1 MKTQY
6 ISALLWYHNG
16 DEEQKKTG
24 FGVEM
29 MYQKESERVQMTLE
43 DFILPF
49 GGKLDAGNRWVKLAA
64 LMPWDMIEDVYA
76 RSFKNK
82 RRDGRPA
89 IPARIAFGSL
99 HIQASECF
107 TDEKVVENIS
117 ENPYLQYF
125 LGLHEFQTKPLFDT
139 SMMTYFRKRFTADDV
154 AAINEEL
161 YRRVHPPKDEPPQ
174 GGGNGG
180 TLVLDAT
187 VAPADVRYPTDLS
200 LLNECREN
208 VEELIDT
215 VWDKTEKRGHKTSY
229 NRRKA
234 RKRYLKIAK
243 LRKAKRKAV
252 KQAVSEQLDY
262 VERGLSDLDN
272 LLAALP
278 KDTLKHRQWERLA
291 TLRSVAEQ
299 QRTHLENP
307 QASIPDRIV
316 NLRQPHVRPIVR
328 GKAGHPVEF
337 GQKLGFSVVDG
348 YTFIDA
354 QSFDNFNEGVTLIA
368 SAEKYKA
375 RFGHY
380 PERILADT
388 IYRNRE
394 NRRFCKE
401 HGIRL
406 SGPRLGRPKADEL
419 EADREIAYRDSC
431 DRNIVESRN
440 GIAKRRYGLDR
451 ILTYLSCTAKTEA
464 ALVVLAMNA
473 AHCLRTLLRTFFARM
488 FRLLRCSEVFS
499 GFGGY
504 PVGPIYN
511 KNQIAYRNQN
521 GTDKLPFWNA
531 KGTEHG

>member
-89 IPARIAFGSL
+89 IP
-99 HIQASECF
+99 
-107 TDEKVVENIS
+107 
-117 ENPYLQYF
+117 
-125 LGLHEFQTKPLFDT
+125 
-139 SMMTYFRKRFTADDV
+139 
-154 AAINEEL
+154 
-161 YRRVHPPKDEPPQ
+161 
-174 GGGNGG
+174 
-180 TLVLDAT
+180 
-187 VAPADVRYPTDLS
+187 
-200 LLNECREN
+200 
-208 VEELIDT
+208 
-215 VWDKTEKRGHKTSY
+215 
-229 NRRKA
+229 A

-348 YTFIDA
+348 YTFIDT

-504 PVGPIYN
+504 PVGPKYMAPM
-511 KNQIAYRNQN
+511 KPSVVRR
-521 GTDKLPFWNA
+521 
-531 KGTEHG
+531 

>member
-278 KDTLKHRQWERLA
+278 KDTLKHCQWERLA

-337 GQKLGFSVVDG
+337 GQKLGFSGVDG

-504 PVGPIYN
+504 PVGPKYKKSDIIMMVSR
-511 KNQIAYRNQN
+511 K
-521 GTDKLPFWNA
+521 
-531 KGTEHG
+531 

>member
-1 MKTQY
+1 MK
-6 ISALLWYHNG
+6 
-16 DEEQKKTG
+16 
-24 FGVEM
+24 
-29 MYQKESERVQMTLE
+29 MTLE

-49 GGKLDAGNRWVKLAA
+49 GGKLDAGSRWVKLAA

-187 VAPADVRYPTDLS
+187 VSPADVRYPTDLS

-278 KDTLKHRQWERLA
+278 KDMLKHRQWERLA

-348 YTFIDA
+348 Y
-354 QSFDNFNEGVTLIA
+354 
-368 SAEKYKA
+368 
-375 RFGHY
+375 
-380 PERILADT
+380 
-388 IYRNRE
+388 
-394 NRRFCKE
+394 
-401 HGIRL
+401 
-406 SGPRLGRPKADEL
+406 
-419 EADREIAYRDSC
+419 
-431 DRNIVESRN
+431 
-440 GIAKRRYGLDR
+440 
-451 ILTYLSCTAKTEA
+451 
-464 ALVVLAMNA
+464 
-473 AHCLRTLLRTFFARM
+473 
-488 FRLLRCSEVFS
+488 
-499 GFGGY
+499 
-504 PVGPIYN
+504 
-511 KNQIAYRNQN
+511 RNQN

>member
-1 MKTQY
+1 
-6 ISALLWYHNG
+6 
-16 DEEQKKTG
+16 
-24 FGVEM
+24 M

-49 GGKLDAGNRWVKLAA
+49 GGKLDAGSRWVKLAA

-187 VAPADVRYPTDLS
+187 VSPADVRYPTDLS

-262 VERGLSDLDN
+262 VERGLS
-272 LLAALP
+272 
-278 KDTLKHRQWERLA
+278 E
-291 TLRSVAEQ
+291 
-299 QRTHLENP
+299 
-307 QASIPDRIV
+307 PDR
-316 NLRQPHVRPIVR
+316 LPRP
-328 GKAGHPVEF
+328 
-337 GQKLGFSVVDG
+337 
-348 YTFIDA
+348 
-354 QSFDNFNEGVTLIA
+354 
-368 SAEKYKA
+368 
-375 RFGHY
+375 
-380 PERILADT
+380 
-388 IYRNRE
+388 
-394 NRRFCKE
+394 
-401 HGIRL
+401 
-406 SGPRLGRPKADEL
+406 
-419 EADREIAYRDSC
+419 
-431 DRNIVESRN
+431 
-440 GIAKRRYGLDR
+440 
-451 ILTYLSCTAKTEA
+451 
-464 ALVVLAMNA
+464 
-473 AHCLRTLLRTFFARM
+473 
-488 FRLLRCSEVFS
+488 
-499 GFGGY
+499 
-504 PVGPIYN
+504 
-511 KNQIAYRNQN
+511 
-521 GTDKLPFWNA
+521 
-531 KGTEHG
+531 